1 MTVYRKA
8 SCWKR
13 FAATGL
19 YSPTV
24 ITVSWSKVD
33 GLSNGIVTNWSAG
46 PPHSP
51 YVTIGISLLCGFSLL
66 LYSGLSPLLQQAMI
80 DVLGMR
86 PSTLSRLLEHDISSW
101 WNATALGI
109 FTALFVHASWLHL
122 LGNLAYLWVF
132 GIKVEQALGSVAML
146 TVFVLGGSL
155 ANVIVALR
163 LPDLETPII
172 GASGAV
178 SAVVGAYLGL
188 FPRRRIGLF
197 LPLGIYLQFARVPA
211 LLVIGSWFT
220 LQLLYTAFGPINA
233 AVAWWTH
240 LAGFA
245 LGLSFALLTR
255 ALTLIRL

>member
-1 MTVYRKA
+1 LN
-8 SCWKR
+8 
-13 FAATGL
+13 G
-19 YSPTV
+19 
-24 ITVSWSKVD
+24 
-33 GLSNGIVTNWSAG
+33 GIVTNWSIG
-46 PPHSP
+46 PPRP
-51 YVTIGISLLCGFSLL
+51 PFVTVGISLVCTLSLVV
-66 LYSGLSPLLQQAMI
+66 YSSLNPMMQQAMI

-86 PSTLSRLLEHDISSW
+86 PSALSQLLAQDLRDW
-101 WNATALGI
+101 WDVTMLSVV
-109 FTALFVHASWLHL
+109 TALFIHASWLHL

-132 GIKVEQALGSVAML
+132 GLKVEQGLGYLGML
-146 TVFVLGGSL
+146 GIFLLGGSL

-172 GASGAV
+172 GASGGV

-197 LPLGIYLQFARVPA
+197 LPLGVYLQFARVPA

-245 LGLSFALLTR
+245 LGLSFALLAR
-255 ALTLIRL
+255 ALALIRL

>member
-1 MTVYRKA
+1 MGA
-8 SCWKR
+8 
-13 FAATGL
+13 
-19 YSPTV
+19 
-24 ITVSWSKVD
+24 
-33 GLSNGIVTNWSAG
+33 GIVTNWSAG

-51 YVTIGISLLCGFSLL
+51 IVTIVISLACLFALL
-66 LYSGLSPLLQQAMI
+66 MYSGLSPMMQQAMI
-80 DVLGMR
+80 ESLGME
-86 PSTLSRLLEHDISSW
+86 PFAIDRLLARNFGSW
-101 WNATALGI
+101 WDLAALSVLS
-109 FTALFVHASWLHL
+109 ALFVHASWLHL

-132 GIKVEQALGSVAML
+132 GLKVEQNLGPLGML
-146 TVFVLGGSL
+146 LIFLLGGAL

-163 LPDLETPII
+163 LPELETPII
-172 GASGAV
+172 GASGGI

-197 LPLGIYLQFARVPA
+197 LPLGVYLQFARVPA

-245 LGLSFALLTR
+245 LGLGFTLVIR

>member
-1 MTVYRKA
+1 
-8 SCWKR
+8 
-13 FAATGL
+13 
-19 YSPTV
+19 
-24 ITVSWSKVD
+24 
-33 GLSNGIVTNWSAG
+33 LSAGIVTNWSKG

-51 YVTIGISLLCGFSLL
+51 IVTIVISLACLFALL
-66 LYSGLSPLLQQAMI
+66 AYSGLSPMMQQAMI
-80 DVLGMR
+80 DSLGMQ
-86 PSTLSRLLEHDISSW
+86 PYAISRLLERSVGAW
-101 WNATALGI
+101 WDLVALSVLS
-109 FTALFVHASWLHL
+109 ALFVHASWLHL

-132 GIKVEQALGSVAML
+132 GLKVEQSLGPLGML
-146 TVFVLGGSL
+146 LIFLLGGAL

-163 LPDLETPII
+163 LPQLETPII

-197 LPLGIYLQFARVPA
+197 LPLGVYLQFARVPA

-245 LGLSFALLTR
+245 LGLSFALITR
-255 ALTLIRL
+255 ALLLIRL